1 MKTQEHAV
9 LLKELKRFVDSVQ
22 ETGRGDGPVQR
33 YVDELRIILE
43 RYMRKTGFMPSG
55 GKSGEKRKNEPD
67 DAPGGP
73 R

>member
-22 ETGRGDGPVQR
+22 KTGRGDGPVQR
-33 YVDELRIILE
+33 YVDELRVILE
-43 RYMRKTGFMPSG
+43 RYMQKTGYVPSD
-55 GKSGEKRKNEPD
+55 GKSGEIRKNVSD
-67 DAPGGP
+67 GAAGGS